1 LEEASLSETE
11 AASYAIVDSSAS
23 GVEAL
28 RESHELLALATEG
41 AQAGWGTW
49 DLRTGKSNWD
59 ERGKQIM
66 GFADDTE
73 ADTAE
78 GWLNRIHP
86 DDRPEVEAHIARC
99 IAEDLDFGIDY
110 RVIRADGQIR
120 NIRATGRFKKA
131 EDGTA
136 LRATGLVMDITERK
150 RAEEALR
157 ESEERYRTLFEFIDE
172 GFCVVEVIF
181 NADGEPV
188 DYRFLETN
196 PAFERHTGLHGAT
209 GKRMRELAPDHE
221 VHWFEI
227 YGHVA
232 STGEP
237 VRFVNEA
244 KALEGRWFDVY
255 AFRLGSQESRRVA
268 ILFNNIT
275 ERKRAEEAL
284 RESEDRLRR
293 AMEIETVGVI
303 FFRTDG
309 SITDANDAFL
319 RMSGYNREDLAEGLV
334 RWDEMTPPEWM
345 PHSLKAI
352 EEFKSTGRIPP
363 YEKEYI
369 RKDGSRW
376 WALFAATRLGEE
388 VGVEF
393 IIDVTGRKRAE
404 EERERLIVHE
414 LTTRAQAEERRRLSR
429 ELHDRVAHD
438 IALVHQSLELHEALK
453 ASDPK
458 RATAKLQLARRIVKE
473 ALESTRDLSMDLREP
488 EVRRGLEAALAN
500 LLRDLVPPTVESSLS
515 VEGDEALVPPEI
527 RSQLFLILREAIR
540 NAVTHS
546 EAAHIAVEVDTC
558 QERVVGRVEDDGRG
572 FDPDEIRTAGTGG
585 LRAMSERAMLVG
597 ATFDVSSAPGSGTK
611 IKVSVPLGDA

>member
-1 LEEASLSETE
+1 MSETE
-11 AASYAIVDSSAS
+11 ATSHAIVDSSAS

-49 DLRTGKSNWD
+49 DLRTGESNWD

-66 GFADDTE
+66 GFADDSE

-78 GWLNRIHP
+78 GWLDRIHP
-86 DDRPEVEAHIARC
+86 EDRPEVEAYVARC
-99 IAEDLDFGIDY
+99 IAEDLDFGMDY

-120 NIRATGRFKKA
+120 NIRATARFKKA

-136 LRATGLVMDITERK
+136 LRATGLVMDVTERK

-157 ESEERYRTLFEFIDE
+157 ESEERYRTLFESIDE

-209 GKRMRELAPDHE
+209 GKRMREIAPDHE
-221 VHWFEI
+221 AHWFEI

-244 KALEGRWFDVY
+244 KALDGRWFDVY

-275 ERKRAEEAL
+275 ERKRDEEAL

-319 RMSGYNREDLAEGLV
+319 QMSGYNREDLAEGLV

-369 RKDGSRW
+369 RKEGSRW
-376 WALFAATRLGEE
+376 WALFAATSLGEE

-404 EERERLIVHE
+404 EERERLIAHE
-414 LTTRAQAEERRRLSR
+414 LTARAQAEERQRLSR
-429 ELHDRVAHD
+429 ELHDRVAHN

-453 ASDPK
+453 TSDPK
-458 RATAKLQLARRIVKE
+458 KAAAKMQLARRIVKE
-473 ALESTRDLSMDLREP
+473 ALESTRNLSMELREP

-500 LLRDLVPPTVESSLS
+500 LLRDLVPPNIESSLS
-515 VEGDEALVPPEI
+515 VEGDEAPVPPEI

-546 EAAHIAVEVDTC
+546 GAAHIAVEVDTG
-558 QERVVGRVEDDGRG
+558 QERVVGRVEDDGSG
-572 FDPDEIRTAGTGG
+572 FDPDEIRTTGTGG
-585 LRAMSERAMLVG
+585 LRAMSERATLVG
-597 ATFDVSSAPGSGTK
+597 ATLDLSSVPGRGTT
-611 IKVSVPLGDA
+611 IQLSVPLGDA